1 MNKVK
6 NDSQPYVLYVFAI
19 ISLIVIDFIIGIFFI
34 HNLSRFID
42 NLFKFNFNFNFPPII
57 LTLAFGSLFYS
68 ITRAI
73 KNGILY
79 FVPRE
84 ECYIEEDN
92 LVYKRILFNKFIL
105 KKIKI
110 LLLDIRD
117 IIDKGYKIPTTNG
130 DYLNPLNY
138 ITTFFKP
145 YERILIKMKLGE
157 KFNIFIDANPYPY
170 TKFYSYHDDN
180 KFIKNYNDLKEMVIN
195 EQNKILFN
203 QKIENLM
210 EKYNSPLD
218 ERYNYILN
226 KILDE
231 EKLFISKKD
240 NNYIINGSY
249 DAIEYLEI
257 FKNIYFEEAELDTFY
272 SYVLSKEENQDK
284 KVLVGYNGTDGKEVT
299 MSKLKEDI
307 NEIRDSRSMFKK

>member
-1 MNKVK
+1 MKKIKNK
-6 NDSQPYVLYVFAI
+6 NQAYVLYILAI
-19 ISLIVIDFIIGIFFI
+19 ICLLILNFIMLIFFI
-34 HNLSRFID
+34 DDFYRADITIF
-42 NLFKFNFNFNFPPII
+42 
-57 LTLAFGSLFYS
+57 TLVFGVFSYF

-73 KNGILY
+73 INGVLY

-84 ECYIEEDN
+84 ECYIEDDN

-110 LLLDIRD
+110 LLLDIQD

-180 KFIKNYNDLKEMVIN
+180 KFIKNYNDLKEMVIE
-195 EQNKILFN
+195 EQNKLSFN

-210 EKYNSPLD
+210 EKYNSPLE

-226 KILDE
+226 KIVDE
-231 EKLFISKKD
+231 EKLFIAKKD
-240 NNYIINGSY
+240 SNYIINGSY

-307 NEIRDSRSMFKK
+307 NEIRDSRSMFKKW

>member
-19 ISLIVIDFIIGIFFI
+19 ISLIVIDFIIGVFFI

-42 NLFKFNFNFNFPPII
+42 NLFKFNFNFPPII

-110 LLLDIRD
+110 LLLDIQD

-180 KFIKNYNDLKEMVIN
+180 KFIKNYNDLKEMVIE
-195 EQNKILFN
+195 EQNKLSFN

-210 EKYNSPLD
+210 DKYNSPLE
-218 ERYNYILN
+218 ERYNYIIN
-226 KILDE
+226 KIVDE
-231 EKLFISKKD
+231 EKLFIAKKD
-240 NNYIINGSY
+240 SNYIINGSY

-272 SYVLSKEENQDK
+272 SYVLSKKENQDK
-284 KVLVGYNGTDGKEVT
+284 KVLVGYNGTDGKEIT
-299 MSKLKEDI
+299 MSKFKECI
-307 NEIRDSRSMFKK
+307 NEIRDSRSTFKK

>member
-42 NLFKFNFNFNFPPII
+42 NLFKFNFNFPPII

-110 LLLDIRD
+110 LLLDIQD

-145 YERILIKMKLGE
+145 YERILIEMKSG
-157 KFNIFIDANPYPY
+157 KNYKIFVDANPYPY

-226 KILDE
+226 KIVDE
-231 EKLFISKKD
+231 ERLFIAKKD

-257 FKNIYFEEAELDTFY
+257 FKNIYFEEANLENFY
-272 SYVLSKEENQDK
+272 SFVFSKKENQNK

-299 MSKLKEDI
+299 ISKLKKDI
-307 NEIRDSRSMFKK
+307 NEIRDSRSTFKN

>member
-1 MNKVK
+1 MKKIK
-6 NDSQPYVLYVFAI
+6 NDSQPYVLYIFAI
-19 ISLIVIDFIIGIFFI
+19 IILPFVAFFVGFCFYLSLLAFDGFNFGSIYVILLSIIFFY
-34 HNLSRFID
+34 L
-42 NLFKFNFNFNFPPII
+42 II
-57 LTLAFGSLFYS
+57 
-68 ITRAI
+68 RAI

-79 FVPRE
+79 FIPRE
-84 ECYIEEDN
+84 ECYIEDN
-92 LVYKRILFNKFIL
+92 NLIYKKILFSKFIL
-105 KKIKI
+105 RTIKI
-110 LLLDIRD
+110 SLLDILD
-117 IIDKGYKIPTTNG
+117 IIDKGAYKKVTTSGN
-130 DYLNPLNY
+130 YLNPLNY

-180 KFIKNYNDLKEMVIN
+180 KFIKNYNDLKELVIN

-203 QKIENLM
+203 QKIKSLM

-226 KILDE
+226 KIIDE
-231 EKLFISKKD
+231 EKLFIAKKD

-257 FKNIYFEEAELDTFY
+257 FKNMYFEEADLENFY
-272 SYVLSKEENQDK
+272 FFILSKKENQNK

-299 MSKLKEDI
+299 MSK
-307 NEIRDSRSMFKK
+307 

>member
-1 MNKVK
+1 MKKIK
-6 NDSQPYVLYVFAI
+6 NDSQPYVLYIFAI
-19 ISLIVIDFIIGIFFI
+19 IILPFVAFFVGFCFYLSLLAFDGFNFGSIYVILLSIIFFY
-34 HNLSRFID
+34 L
-42 NLFKFNFNFNFPPII
+42 II
-57 LTLAFGSLFYS
+57 
-68 ITRAI
+68 RAI

-79 FVPRE
+79 FIPRE
-84 ECYIEEDN
+84 ECYIEDN
-92 LVYKRILFNKFIL
+92 NLIYKKILFSKFIL
-105 KKIKI
+105 RTIKI
-110 LLLDIRD
+110 SLLDILD
-117 IIDKGYKIPTTNG
+117 IIDKGAYKKVTTSGN
-130 DYLNPLNY
+130 YLNPLNY

-145 YERILIKMKLGE
+145 YERILIEMKSG
-157 KFNIFIDANPYPY
+157 KNYKIFVDANPYPY
-170 TKFYSYHDDN
+170 TKFYSCHDDN

-210 EKYNSPLD
+210 KKYNSPLD

-226 KILDE
+226 KIVDE
-231 EKLFISKKD
+231 ERLFIAKKD

-299 MSKLKEDI
+299 MLKLKKDI
-307 NEIRDSRSMFKK
+307 NEIRDSRSTFKN

>member
-1 MNKVK
+1 MKKIK
-6 NDSQPYVLYVFAI
+6 NDSQPYVLYIFAI
-19 ISLIVIDFIIGIFFI
+19 IILPFVAFFVGFCFYLSLLAFDGFNFGSIYVILLSIIFFY
-34 HNLSRFID
+34 L
-42 NLFKFNFNFNFPPII
+42 II
-57 LTLAFGSLFYS
+57 
-68 ITRAI
+68 RAI

-79 FVPRE
+79 FIPRE
-84 ECYIEEDN
+84 ECYIEDN
-92 LVYKRILFNKFIL
+92 NLIYKKILFSKFIL
-105 KKIKI
+105 RTIKI
-110 LLLDIRD
+110 SLLDILD
-117 IIDKGYKIPTTNG
+117 IIDKGAYKKVTTSGN
-130 DYLNPLNY
+130 YLNPLNY

-145 YERILIKMKLGE
+145 YERILIEMKSG
-157 KFNIFIDANPYPY
+157 KNYKIFVDANPYPY

-210 EKYNSPLD
+210 KKYNSPLD

-226 KILDE
+226 KIVDE
-231 EKLFISKKD
+231 ERLFIAKKD

-272 SYVLSKEENQDK
+272 SYVLSKKENQDK

-299 MSKLKEDI
+299 MLKLKKDI
-307 NEIRDSRSMFKK
+307 NEIRDSRSTFKN